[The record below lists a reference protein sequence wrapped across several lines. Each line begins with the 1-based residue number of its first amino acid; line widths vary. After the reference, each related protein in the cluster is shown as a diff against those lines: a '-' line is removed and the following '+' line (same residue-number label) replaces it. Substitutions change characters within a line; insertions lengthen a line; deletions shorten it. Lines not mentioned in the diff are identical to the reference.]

1 MCKEKDIITETTIT
15 EDTISLLLDD
25 GIEIECDILAIFPV
39 KEQFY
44 VALMPQT
51 AIDGYEEGEYFLYR
65 YWSDGE
71 NTTLSDIESE
81 EELEAAED
89 RFEELLDEEEFNE
102 MK

>member
-1 MCKEKDIITETTIT
+1 MRKEKNIITQTTIT
-15 EDTISLLLDD
+15 EDTISLFLEDD
-25 GIEIECDILAIFPV
+25 TEIECDILAIFPV

-51 AIDGYEEGEYFLYR
+51 IIDGYEEGEYFLYR
-65 YWSDGE
+65 YWSDGK